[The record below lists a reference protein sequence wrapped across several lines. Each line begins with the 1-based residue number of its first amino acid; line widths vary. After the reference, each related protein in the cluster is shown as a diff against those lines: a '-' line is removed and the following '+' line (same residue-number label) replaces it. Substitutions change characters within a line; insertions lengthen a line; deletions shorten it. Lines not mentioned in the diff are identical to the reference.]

1 MNIIINTIKSFT
13 ILLIGSLLFVII
25 ITIFP
30 LIGSLTIDNFPII
43 QVIKDNFK
51 LLVPLIAV
59 SILISPLLGWA
70 SNKLKKKRFLKLLI
84 IGLAGNWL
92 AIIFVML
99 IWSNFNINHNDID
112 SYLFLSLWAFIAY
125 SGFSIPILVP
135 EVLIIEK
142 WTKKTIN
149 IKQYEKK

>member
-1 MNIIINTIKSFT
+1 MKYILTNTIKSFT
-13 ILLIGSLLFVII
+13 VLLIGSLVFVII

-30 LIGSLTIDNFPII
+30 LIGSLTMDNFPII

-70 SNKLKKKRFLKLLI
+70 SYKLKKKRFLKLLL
-84 IGLAGNWL
+84 IGLIGNWI
-92 AIIFVML
+92 AILLVML
-99 IWSNFNINHNDID
+99 IWSKFNINRNDID
-112 SYLFLSLWAFIAY
+112 SYLFLSLWAFVAY

-135 EVLIIEK
+135 AILIIER
-142 WTKKTIN
+142 WTRK
-149 IKQYEKK
+149 

>member
-1 MNIIINTIKSFT
+1 MSK
-13 ILLIGSLLFVII
+13 
-25 ITIFP
+25 
-30 LIGSLTIDNFPII
+30 
-43 QVIKDNFK
+43 
-51 LLVPLIAV
+51 
-59 SILISPLLGWA
+59 
-70 SNKLKKKRFLKLLI
+70 
-84 IGLAGNWL
+84 NWTY
-92 AIIFVML
+92 IIFVML